1 MAIES
6 GPEVLAVE
14 FETERR
20 EKERCE
26 KQFNTIL
33 LKYGS
38 ESERVEET
46 NGAQRWTRRK
56 SRSDA
61 QCEKKKKKN

>member
-38 ESERVEET
+38 ESERV
-46 NGAQRWTRRK
+46 
-56 SRSDA
+56 
-61 QCEKKKKKN
+61 